1 MSKNY
6 KFVDSLKEVVFIIEE
21 DGRIYR
27 SLIITGIDLAN
38 TDYVQFKIDV
48 VNGNE
53 LQDSEGVVMSPEAA
67 QAFVATLP

>member
-1 MSKNY
+1 M
-6 KFVDSLKEVVFIIEE
+6 LTPHE
-21 DGRIYR
+21 
-27 SLIITGIDLAN
+27 ITGKPIPAVKRLSDTAFIQFDPAN

>member
-1 MSKNY
+1 M
-6 KFVDSLKEVVFIIEE
+6 LTPHE
-21 DGRIYR
+21 
-27 SLIITGIDLAN
+27 ITGKSIPAVKRLSDNAFIQFDPDN

-48 VNGNE
+48 ANGNE